1 MDSSQPSLFKILN
14 LRRSFV
20 DLCNIGAIA
29 AMSDIEEDEE
39 YEEGEDGEEEGGEE
53 EEEEEDKEELIKTDI
68 ATIKDIFAYID
79 QSNKRITAKFNIE
92 REINIKGAQAQ
103 RKEQLERYD
112 NPDLSWA
119 QYENLDEAQRAE
131 LLEKAIMVLAQDS

>member
-1 MDSSQPSLFKILN
+1 
-14 LRRSFV
+14 
-20 DLCNIGAIA
+20 
-29 AMSDIEEDEE
+29 MSDNEDEDYEEEEGEEEDEE
-39 YEEGEDGEEEGGEE
+39 EE
-53 EEEEEDKEELIKTDI
+53 EEEEEDENKEENVKTDI

-79 QSNKRITAKFNIE
+79 QSAKRITAKFNIE
-92 REINIKGAQAQ
+92 REINMKGAQAQ

>member
-1 MDSSQPSLFKILN
+1 MHSNFKTSNLLNINSLPDTATA
-14 LRRSFV
+14 S
-20 DLCNIGAIA
+20 IA
-29 AMSDIEEDEE
+29 VMSDVEEDED
-39 YEEGEDGEEEGGEE
+39 YDEEEEEEEGD
-53 EEEEEDKEELIKTDI
+53 EEEEEDKEEQIKTDI

-79 QSNKRITAKFNIE
+79 QTNKRITAKFNIE

>member
-1 MDSSQPSLFKILN
+1 
-14 LRRSFV
+14 
-20 DLCNIGAIA
+20 
-29 AMSDIEEDEE
+29 MSDVEEDEE
-39 YEEGEDGEEEGGEE
+39 YDEEEGEEEEEGDEE
-53 EEEEEDKEELIKTDI
+53 EEEEEDKEEQIKTDI

-79 QSNKRITAKFNIE
+79 QTNKRITAKFNIE

-131 LLEKAIMVLAQDS
+131 LLEKAIMILAQDS

>member
-1 MDSSQPSLFKILN
+1 MSSDASKLPNFKHLNDSPP
-14 LRRSFV
+14 
-20 DLCNIGAIA
+20 DTAAANITV
-29 AMSDIEEDEE
+29 MSDVEEDED
-39 YEEGEDGEEEGGEE
+39 YDEEEEEEEGDEEE
-53 EEEEEDKEELIKTDI
+53 EEEEEDKEEQIKTDI

-79 QSNKRITAKFNIE
+79 QTNKRITAKFNIE

>member
-1 MDSSQPSLFKILN
+1 
-14 LRRSFV
+14 
-20 DLCNIGAIA
+20 
-29 AMSDIEEDEE
+29 MSDNDDEEEYDEEED
-39 YEEGEDGEEEGGEE
+39 GEDGDEEEEE
-53 EEEEEDKEELIKTDI
+53 EEEEEDKEEMIKTDI

-79 QSNKRITAKFNIE
+79 QSTKRITAKFNIE

>member
-1 MDSSQPSLFKILN
+1 MADE
-14 LRRSFV
+14 
-20 DLCNIGAIA
+20 
-29 AMSDIEEDEE
+29 EEDPEE
-39 YEEGEDGEEEGGEE
+39 ENEEEEDGEEE
-53 EEEEEDKEELIKTDI
+53 EEDEDENENKEEMIKIDI
-68 ATIKDIFAYID
+68 ATIKDIFGYID
-79 QSNKRITAKFNIE
+79 QSSKRLTAKFTAD
-92 REINIKGAQAQ
+92 REIIAKGAQAQ